1 MCHGRIVGLRTR
13 GDPRIG
19 VYGPKSQLLG
29 NLELGSGGVRGGN
42 EEEEEEEEEKI
53 DVLVSR
59 EKLRLEILSL
69 CEPRE
74 RSFSVPRSN
83 LRKEVSIKTR

>member
-1 MCHGRIVGLRTR
+1 M
-13 GDPRIG
+13 
-19 VYGPKSQLLG
+19 
-29 NLELGSGGVRGGN
+29 RGGN
-42 EEEEEEEEEKI
+42 EEEEEEKI

-83 LRKEVSIKTR
+83 LRKVSIKTRLLESNVK

>member
-1 MCHGRIVGLRTR
+1 MCHGRIVGLRRR

-19 VYGPKSQLLG
+19 VCGPKSQLLG

-42 EEEEEEEEEKI
+42 EEEEEEDEKI